1 MPFKDLSRSRCCNKK
16 SLAPLL
22 KQSSDQT
29 FAQPPHTNTYYYYYF
44 LRGPTRPDQT
54 APKSSRNALPPL
66 TNGGKEGGGDGK
78 KSFNSFF
85 VCGKRALV
93 LLLVSSRTHTTLKD
107 SCGKTVFLPAL
118 RVSLL
123 ERVQMKNERKITTTI
138 CQKCAVPESTLLH
151 ILPMLFCY
159 GD

>member
-1 MPFKDLSRSRCCNKK
+1 MAFKDLSRSRCSNKK
-16 SLAPLL
+16 TLAPLL

-29 FAQPPHTNTYYYYYF
+29 FAQPPHTNTYYYYF
-44 LRGPTRPDQT
+44 FKRTNATRPNC
-54 APKSSRNALPPL
+54 PKILPPP
-66 TNGGKEGGGDGK
+66 THKRRKRGGGDGK

-85 VCGKRALV
+85 FVCGKRALV
-93 LLLVSSRTHTTLKD
+93 LLWVSSRTHTTLKD

-118 RVSLL
+118 RVCLL

-151 ILPMLFCY
+151 ILPKLFCY